1 MKAWRIAAAALLCL
15 AGAAAA
21 AQQITEI
28 RQGTNMAVAVTP
40 DGQRIVVD
48 LLGQLWSLPV
58 TGGGAE
64 PLTPEHEEARN
75 PRVSPDG
82 SRVVYQR
89 LVNGQWDLWLLDLAT
104 RERRAL
110 TESPYD
116 EREPD
121 FMPSGDSVVFA
132 SNRTGHFCLWR
143 IDVASGV
150 LTQLTEEPGDASFPA
165 VSEHEQ
171 IAYALARDGG
181 SALRVLTPQGVSVE
195 LVATGRSL
203 AAPSWRPGDDVL
215 VFHELAPGR
224 SSELKML
231 LIADVPV
238 IKPLTRAEDVFRARP
253 AWLSPAE
260 LVYTADGQIWRRGLA
275 SLGREPVFLFAA
287 ITVQAASA
295 PRVAQPLDA
304 PTAHR
309 AAGIAG
315 LSASRDGRAAVFTA
329 LGDLWLAT
337 RNGLERLTDDPFV
350 ESDPVLTPDG
360 EHVIFASDRGGSMS
374 LWRIGADGTAP
385 RQLTTGPDKAYRP
398 SLAADGRT
406 LSFLTTDGLGP
417 WAPSVL
423 HTGTLTAEGTLRQE
437 PAPSVRAALGSPGID
452 PAAGGLAPEAPPA
465 APAPAVDEAVLD
477 AIDLEWSVAPA
488 GEPYVVQ
495 VGRLFDGVRAEYRR
509 HVDIHVEGQRITAIV
524 GRGLKPLPAKVIDA
538 RDATVIPGLID
549 VHAHQSALAGER
561 LGRAWLAY
569 GVTTVREIADDL
581 PAALERGEAWASGRR
596 PGPRL
601 VVSPATV
608 QSVPPAAAPS
618 PVLVQSFA
626 GLGEGL
632 GHRLWRQA
640 RELGVPLWPDGSPPL
655 PGGPAAARSPYSL
668 ELSPLNAS
676 YQDSLAPIV
685 ASGTVVVP
693 TLAAL
698 YGLAEWQPRPL
709 NRRLDDPA
717 FAQLFGP
724 AERERWSRS
733 RLAGDTLAALQDTVT
748 RLVRS
753 GGRVAI
759 GTDAPAAPYGLG
771 VHVEMQRLAAAGI
784 ASDQVLRIAT
794 AQGALA
800 LGLEQQLGTLE
811 EGKLA
816 DFVVLTGDPLTRID
830 DTLTITA
837 VVKGGRWFDREELL
851 TAP

>member
-1 MKAWRIAAAALLCL
+1 MAAAVLCL
-15 AGAAAA
+15 AGAGAA

-28 RQGTNMAVAVTP
+28 RQGTNMAVTVSP

-58 TGGGAE
+58 TGGAAE
-64 PLTPEHEEARN
+64 PLTPEREEARN
-75 PRVSPDG
+75 PRISPDG

-89 LVNGQWDLWLLDLAT
+89 LVDGQWDLWLLDLAT
-104 RERRAL
+104 RERRPL

-121 FMPSGDSVVFA
+121 FMPSGESVVFA

-143 IDVASGV
+143 IDIASGV

-165 VSEHEQ
+165 VSDHEQ
-171 IAYALARDGG
+171 IAYALARDGR
-181 SALRVLTPQGVSVE
+181 SALRLLTPQGVSVE
-195 LVATGRSL
+195 LVATDHSL
-203 AAPSWRPGDDVL
+203 AAPSWRPGGDVL
-215 VFHELAPGR
+215 VFHELVPGR
-224 SSELKML
+224 SSELRMML
-231 LIADVPV
+231 LADVPV

-275 SLGREPVFLFAA
+275 AITRQPVFLFAA
-287 ITVQAASA
+287 ITVEPASP
-295 PRVAQPLDA
+295 PRIAQPLDGPA
-304 PTAHR
+304 THR

-337 RNGLERLTDDPFV
+337 RDGLKRLTDDPFV
-350 ESDPVLTPDG
+350 EADPVLTPDG
-360 EHVIFASDRGGSMS
+360 EHVIFASDRGGGMT

-385 RQLTTGPDKAYRP
+385 RQLTSGPDKAYRP

-417 WAPSVL
+417 WAPSASRTGVL
-423 HTGTLTAEGTLRQE
+423 MADGTLRME
-437 PAPSVRAALGSPGID
+437 PAPSFRAALGASGID
-452 PAAGGLAPEAPPA
+452 PAAGGLEPVAPPA
-465 APAPAVDEAVLD
+465 QPPVAVDEAVLE
-477 AIDLEWSVAPA
+477 AIDLEWSMEPA

-509 HVDIHVEGQRITAIV
+509 HVDIHVEGHRITAIV

-569 GVTTVREIADDL
+569 GVTTVRELADDL
-581 PAALERGEAWASGRR
+581 PAAIERGEAWASGRR

-601 VVSPATV
+601 VVSPGSV
-608 QSVPPAAAPS
+608 QAAPPAPAPS
-618 PVLVQSFA
+618 PVVVQSFA
-626 GLGEGL
+626 GLGDGL
-632 GHRLWRQA
+632 GHTLWRQA
-640 RELGVPLWPDGSPPL
+640 RELGIPLWADRSPL
-655 PGGPAAARSPYSL
+655 PGAPSPTRSPYAL
-668 ELSPLNAS
+668 ELSPLNVS
-676 YQDSLAPIV
+676 YQDSMAPLV

-698 YGLAEWQPRPL
+698 YGLEEWQPRPL
-709 NRRLDDPA
+709 NRRLEDPA
-717 FAQLFGP
+717 FAQLFAP
-724 AERERWSRS
+724 TERERWSRS
-733 RLAGDTLAALQDTVT
+733 RLADGTLAALQDTVM
-748 RLVRS
+748 RLVRN

-771 VHVEMQRLAAAGI
+771 VHVDMQLLAAAGI
-784 ASDQVLRIAT
+784 PNDQVLRFAT

-816 DFVVLTGDPLTRID
+816 DFVVLAGDPLARID

-837 VVKGGRWFDREELL
+837 VVIGGRWFDRAELL